1 MLYRDSPP
9 VKTAVITFTNFQQAE
24 GDLLHI
30 YVSPS
35 VWVDPLCLSLQE
47 DTRKSYFS
55 YRDHDKELCIQLP
68 RIHIP
73 QAGIRPSSSQ
83 VVRTV
88 SLWSLTPKL
97 KGIPSRVEGGSYHTF
112 I

>member
-9 VKTAVITFTNFQQAE
+9 VNTAIITFTKFQQAE
-24 GDLLHI
+24 GDFLPTYMCRRVRI
-30 YVSPS
+30 
-35 VWVDPLCLSLQE
+35 DPLCLSLK
-47 DTRKSYFS
+47 DDVRKSYFS
-55 YRDHDKELCIQLP
+55 YGDHDKELCIQLP

-73 QAGIRPSSSQ
+73 QAGIRPSRSQ
-83 VVRTV
+83 VVRSI

-97 KGIPSRVEGGSYHTF
+97 KGIPSRAEEGSYHTF